1 MRRCVDSFSCFFGF
15 DSKYSRK
22 YTWIASIKEVRYAAV
37 VFVSG

>member
-15 DSKYSRK
+15 DSKYSCK